1 MITRKSEQ
9 TIDIREH
16 MRGGEKQV
24 EIRNLSAELPTKAR
38 LFGKL
43 RLIPGASYRLTTTK
57 TKPKC
62 STSCRAKAASA
73 TAKPGMT

>member
-24 EIRNLSAELPTKAR
+24 EIRNLSAELPTR
-38 LFGKL
+38 
-43 RLIPGASYRLTTTK
+43 RRVYSASFV
-57 TKPKC
+57 
-62 STSCRAKAASA
+62 
-73 TAKPGMT
+73 